1 MNNQQVEA
9 NLLLSLDSYQP
20 EELELVFTQ
29 IDPKEPSR
37 PFGLAVKVHDDKTYE
52 GVQIVSWL

>member
-1 MNNQQVEA
+1 MNNQQAGA
-9 NLLLSLDSYQP
+9 NLLLPLYLYQP

-52 GVQIVSWL
+52 GAQIGT